1 MEKDTTFD
9 YKNKQIIDAIESTDE
24 SITSRAGL
32 ALFVQ
37 YLQGI
42 QLMPIIEG
50 MFGSM
55 RKSRKG
61 IGVTS
66 LFVQVLCFLMDGTS
80 RHLCWFDHLKDDES
94 YAALLSTNE
103 EDLASSHSVKRFFG
117 GFSFVRVYLFRH
129 LLQRLFI
136 WRLRKRRPAVIELG
150 IDTMV
155 LENNDALKRQGVQ
168 PTYKKIKGFQPLQ
181 LNWGRYMVDAV
192 FRGGS
197 KHSNHGD
204 TVEKMLVHIVNKIR
218 RKYRD
223 DVPIMVR
230 MDAAFFDQK
239 LFETC
244 ERLNIGYLCGGKLY
258 DNVRQAAEEATDW
271 RSFTSPGNREI
282 WQYTEFICRQGS
294 WEKARRAIYSR
305 LIECETQL
313 SLPGLSHDSVI
324 ITNVGMGGAI
334 DEQLR
339 RAGAEQRIGADS
351 ILGSYH
357 RRGNDELTNRAL
369 KNFGHQQLPFKNFNS
384 NAAWYYLLL
393 LGNNLFEAFKEDVCA
408 PVIPVVVYAVTF
420 RRLFLDTAGK
430 LIRHAGKLILKVPK
444 TTFERLQLD
453 LLFTTC
459 RKELVPI

>member
-1 MEKDTTFD
+1 MENNTTFD
-9 YKNKQIIDAIESTDE
+9 DKNKHIIDAIESTDE

-55 RKSRKG
+55 RKSKKG
-61 IGVTS
+61 ISVTE
-66 LFVQVLCFLMDGTS
+66 LFVHVLCFLMDGTS
-80 RHLCWFDHLKDDES
+80 RHISWFDHLKTDES

-117 GFSFVRVYLFRH
+117 RFSFVRVYLFRH

-136 WRLRKRRPAVIELG
+136 WRLRKRRPAVIEIG

-155 LENNDALKRQGVQ
+155 LENDDALKRQGVQ
-168 PTYKKIKGFQPLQ
+168 PTYKKVKGFQPLQ
-181 LNWGRYMVDAV
+181 MNWGRYMVDAV

-223 DVPIMVR
+223 NVPIIVR
-230 MDAAFFDQK
+230 MDAAFFDEK

-258 DNVRQAAEEATDW
+258 ANVRQAAEEATNW
-271 RSFTSPGNREI
+271 KTLTSKGSRDVWE
-282 WQYTEFICRQGS
+282 YTEFICRTGKIDSSQ
-294 WEKARRAIYSR
+294 EK
-305 LIECETQL
+305 
-313 SLPGLSHDSVI
+313 I
-324 ITNVGMGGAI
+324 IVMFSYFI
-334 DEQLR
+334 
-339 RAGAEQRIGADS
+339 RIA
-351 ILGSYH
+351 
-357 RRGNDELTNRAL
+357 
-369 KNFGHQQLPFKNFNS
+369 Q
-384 NAAWYYLLL
+384 
-393 LGNNLFEAFKEDVCA
+393 
-408 PVIPVVVYAVTF
+408 F
-420 RRLFLDTAGK
+420 R
-430 LIRHAGKLILKVPK
+430 
-444 TTFERLQLD
+444 
-453 LLFTTC
+453 
-459 RKELVPI
+459 